1 MNSDNILMIFVK
13 NPELG
18 KVKTRLA
25 STIGEEK
32 ALEVYKTLLAH
43 TCTIVNFIDPACLPA
58 GQAGP
63 AGRFD
68 KAVFYSDIITH
79 NDLWNDEKFQKYLQE
94 GEDLGEKMLNAFAL
108 SFSRGY
114 DKVVVIGS
122 DCPQLTTEIIEKSF
136 EALNFNEVVIGP
148 AKDGGYYLLGMNK
161 LYKELFQNKTWS
173 SENVLLDTL
182 IDLKKTNIP
191 YTLLETLSDVDRE
204 EDLGELKK
212 LISKKEQ

>member
-1 MNSDNILMIFVK
+1 MNSDNILMVFVK

-25 STIGEEK
+25 STIGKGK

-43 TCTIVNFIDPACLPA
+43 TCTIVNPIY
-58 GQAGP
+58 
-63 AGRFD
+63 FD
-68 KAVFYSDIITH
+68 KAVFYLDSITH
-79 NDLWNDEKFQKYLQE
+79 NDLWNDERFQKYLQD
-94 GEDLGEKMLNAFAL
+94 GEDLGEKMLNAFVLA
-108 SFSRGY
+108 FKRGY

-122 DCPQLTTEIIEKSF
+122 DCPQLTAEIIEKSF
-136 EALNFNEVVIGP
+136 ESLNFNEVVIGP

-161 LYKELFQNKTWS
+161 LYSELFQNKTWS

-204 EDLGELKK
+204 EDLGELRK
-212 LISKKEQ
+212 LIGKTEK

>member
-1 MNSDNILMIFVK
+1 MNSDNILMVFVK

-32 ALEVYKTLLAH
+32 ALEVYKALLAH
-43 TCTIVNFIDPACLPA
+43 TCTIVNPI
-58 GQAGP
+58 GP
-63 AGRFD
+63 TCRTDKFD
-68 KAVFYSDIITH
+68 KAVFYSDSITH
-79 NDLWNDEKFQKYLQE
+79 NDLWNDERFQKYLQE

-108 SFSRGY
+108 AFNRGY

-122 DCPQLTTEIIEKSF
+122 DCPQLTAEIIGKSF
-136 EALNFNEVVIGP
+136 ESLNFNEVVIGP

-161 LYKELFQNKTWS
+161 LYKELFQNKKWS

-182 IDLKKTNIP
+182 IDLKKTNIS

-204 EDLGELKK
+204 EDLGELRK
-212 LISKKEQ
+212 LIGKTEQ